1 VIARIWRTGLD
12 ENRAAEYEVFAAE
25 RSLRMFRRQDGFR
38 AAFFVRTATGRATI
52 TLWRDLQA
60 AQALAASPDYLET
73 VEAILAAGFLRPPQ
87 TVELL
92 PVDHAWLA
100 PDLI

>member
-12 ENRAAEYEVFAAE
+12 EGRSEEYDVFAAD
-25 RSLRMFRRQDGFR
+25 RSVPMLRRQPGFR
-38 AAFFVRTATGRATI
+38 AAFFVRTADGRAAI
-52 TLWRDLQA
+52 TFWQD
-60 AQALAASPDYLET
+60 LAAAEALMVSKDYLET

-87 TVELL
+87 SVELL

-100 PDLI
+100 PDLV

>member
-12 ENRAAEYEVFAAE
+12 EGRGEEYDAFAAD
-25 RSLRMFRRQDGFR
+25 RSLPMLRRQPGFR
-38 AAFFVRTATGRATI
+38 AAFFVRTADGRAAI
-52 TLWRDLQA
+52 TFWQD
-60 AQALAASPDYLET
+60 LAAAEALMVSKDYLET

-87 TVELL
+87 SVELL

-100 PDLI
+100 PDLV